1 MDNKLQCAV
10 YTRISTDNQAEV
22 EFNSCEA
29 QEAKI
34 RSFILSQE
42 NMEIFKVYSDPG
54 FTGANLNRPAL
65 QKILEDVKQKKLT
78 FYPYTQFYLPP
89 QNYSPNCQY

>member
-1 MDNKLQCAV
+1 MEGQMKCAI
-10 YTRISTDNQAEV
+10 YTRVSTDNQAEV

-34 RSFILSQE
+34 KSFITSQE

-54 FTGANLNRPAL
+54 YTGANLNRPAL
-65 QKILEDVKQKKLT
+65 SEMLNDIKERKINLVISYKID
-78 FYPYTQFYLPP
+78 
-89 QNYSPNCQY
+89 